1 VFLAALTSSISLMET
16 IISIFM
22 DKFKLGRKMSCLI
35 VLGISVI
42 LGAISSLGYSA
53 FPKFELIGMQ
63 MLDFFDFISNSIL
76 MPIIAFITC
85 IFVGFVLKPKTVIDE
100 VSVSGKF
107 KWKNLFSV
115 VIRYVAPICL
125 VVILTFSVLEA
136 FGVVKV

>member
-1 VFLAALTSSISLMET
+1 
-16 IISIFM
+16 M

-53 FPKFELIGMQ
+53 FPKFKLIGMQ

-100 VSVSGKF
+100 VSLSGKF